1 MGSLTN
7 DPLNY
12 FDYSP
17 HLEEDLAFLYSRPV
31 HRPTHDAKPSGGRL
45 TPYNDSPVGTSH
57 NGNFH
62 LTPSPSRSDRK
73 ATSSDEARRS
83 ISGNITKKNKW
94 PRGNS
99 PPLPHTR
106 GERNRSRSP
115 LSPPRSKRR
124 RSRTPP
130 RDYSRRLV
138 DYNELY
144 PSRSR
149 SPVSS
154 SRAFDFYRP
163 GKIYTCDN
171 YGCGGQHSHNDC
183 PLPMRCRGCNSTRHF
198 WVNCSMLC
206 VNCGYVG
213 HNVAY
218 CSDFIVGKDGRSR
231 PWKLSRYIYFV
242 PC

>member
-12 FDYSP
+12 FDYSD
-17 HLEEDLAFLYSRPV
+17 LASQEEDLAFLYSRPA
-31 HRPTHDAKPSGGRL
+31 HRPTQDAKPSGGRL
-45 TPYNDSPVGTSH
+45 TLYNDSPMGTSRH
-57 NGNFH
+57 GFH

-73 ATSSDEARRS
+73 ATSLDEARRS

-94 PRGNS
+94 PRGKS

-115 LSPPRSKRR
+115 LS
-124 RSRTPP
+124 RTPP
-130 RDYSRRLV
+130 REYSRRLV

-154 SRAFDFYRP
+154 SRTLDFYRP

-183 PLPMRCRGCNSTRHF
+183 PLPMRCRGCNSKRHF

-206 VNCGYVG
+206 VNCGYIG

-218 CSDFIVGKDGRSR
+218 CFEFVVGKDGRSR
-231 PWKLSRYIYFV
+231 PRQLSRYIFLYFL
-242 PC
+242 PGCP